1 MKNLY
6 KVLVFTALIFLSINN
21 SFAQEEIK
29 IEKKEVETLHV
40 TSQQEEKHKKH
51 ESESVQED
59 TKNELGLIYS
69 AKKLEEANNLIK
81 ENKYQEAEKLI
92 TPIKEWLTE
101 STEMHYSVY
110 QIFNK
115 QDKHTSQEYGKVE
128 RAHAIDFG
136 QLRDQSYYL
145 LAKVYIAQNKI
156 KDAARL
162 LVFIIKSEP
171 NTGLGKE
178 SYKLLQDIKFSDRIK

>member
-6 KVLVFTALIFLSINN
+6 TALVFTALIFLSVNN
-21 SFAQEEIK
+21 SFAQEEKKENTNVQEENK
-29 IEKKEVETLHV
+29 IEEN
-40 TSQQEEKHKKH
+40 QEEKNKKN

-81 ENKYQEAEKLI
+81 ENKYPEAEKLI
-92 TPIKEWLTE
+92 IPIKEWLTE

-110 QIFNK
+110 QIYNK

-178 SYKLLQDIKFSDRIK
+178 SYKLLQDIRFSDRIK